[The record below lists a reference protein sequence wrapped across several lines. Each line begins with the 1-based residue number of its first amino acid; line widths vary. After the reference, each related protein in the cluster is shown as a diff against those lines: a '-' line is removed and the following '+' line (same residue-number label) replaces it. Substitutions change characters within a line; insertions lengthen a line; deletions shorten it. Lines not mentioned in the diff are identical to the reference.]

1 MLKKTSVFN
10 PTPPSFLSSPP
21 QIIEALW
28 PYIKQMSNDI
38 VTQAVRDNLS
48 KLPAFITDLNVE
60 VDLGTHG
67 PLINGLRAYDS
78 ELTQDE
84 VLLDLDVAF
93 GGDFFAQIKVQLH

>member
-1 MLKKTSVFN
+1 
-10 PTPPSFLSSPP
+10 
-21 QIIEALW
+21 
-28 PYIKQMSNDI
+28 MSNDI

-48 KLPAFITDLNVE
+48 NLPAFITDLNVE

-84 VLLDLDVAF
+84 VLLDRDVAF